1 MAIQY
6 TTGAQVKQAVEEI
19 HEKLKAKGGLHS
31 VFCVACGGSLS
42 NLHPLYYLLR
52 SEAENL
58 YAQSINANEFVHA
71 APVGANE
78 NALVVCMSMT
88 GTTPETVA
96 AAKKA
101 KELGATVVTIAG
113 VDNSPMSEYGDYRW
127 IFSNETAGDGVDY
140 EACNMAL
147 ALRLGFELLR
157 VYENYQHYEKAMAG
171 FAVLNRSVHHARA
184 MVQKRAV
191 RFGEEHKDDPV
202 IYTVG
207 SGPSFNTA
215 YAFSICIL
223 IEMEW
228 INSSCIHAGEM
239 FHGPFEI
246 ADFNTPFVIF
256 MSEGKTRHLDER
268 ALRFLQKYSGRVSI
282 IDAKELGVSIIA
294 PEVEEYFSAI
304 YNWVA
309 AFEYAKELAI
319 AKRHP
324 LYDRRYM
331 FKVKY

>member
-1 MAIQY
+1 MAIAY
-6 TTGAQVKQAVEEI
+6 TTGAQVRQAVEEI
-19 HEKLKAKGGLHS
+19 VARLQAKGGLRR
-31 VFCVACGGSLS
+31 VYCVACGGSLS
-42 NLHPLYYLLR
+42 NLHPLAYLLR
-52 SEAENL
+52 SEAKGIG
-58 YAQSINANEFVHA
+58 AQLINANEFVY
-71 APVGANE
+71 APPAGADE
-78 NALVVCMSMT
+78 RALVVCMSMT

-101 KELGATVVTIAG
+101 KGLGAVVVTIAG
-113 VDNSPMSEYGDYRW
+113 VPGSPMAEHGDYRW
-127 IFSNETAGDGVDY
+127 VFSNETSGGSVDY

-157 VYENYQHYEKAMAG
+157 TYEGYAHYEKAMAA
-171 FAVLNRSVHHARA
+171 FAVLDRSVKRARG
-184 MVQKRAV
+184 MVAKRAV
-191 RFGEEHKDDPV
+191 RFGEEHRDDPV

-207 SGPSFNTA
+207 SGPSYNTA

-228 INSSCIHAGEM
+228 INSSSIHAGEM

-246 ADFNTPFVIF
+246 ADFNTPFVVF

-268 ALRFLQKYSGRVSI
+268 ALRFLQKYAGRVTVV
-282 IDAKELGVSIIA
+282 DAKELGVSILA

-304 YNWVA
+304 YNWVV

-331 FKVKY
+331 FKVEY

>member
-6 TTGAQVKQAVEEI
+6 TTGEQVRQAVEEI
-19 HEKLKAKGGLHS
+19 CGKLEAKGGLQN

-42 NLHPLYYLLR
+42 NLYPLYYLLR
-52 SEAENL
+52 SESKKL
-58 YAQSINANEFVHA
+58 WAQEINANEFVHA
-71 APVGANE
+71 APAGADE
-78 NALVVCMSMT
+78 RALVVCMSMT

-101 KELGATVVTIAG
+101 KELGATVITIAG
-113 VDNSPMSEYGDYRW
+113 TEDSPMSAYGDYRW
-127 IFSNETAGDGVDY
+127 IFSNETAGTQVDY
-140 EACNMAL
+140 AACNMAL

-157 VYENYQHYEKAMAG
+157 VYEGYAHYDKAMAG
-171 FAVLNRSVHHARA
+171 FSVLDRSVHHARA

-207 SGPSFNTA
+207 SGPSYNTA

-223 IEMEW
+223 LEMEW

-256 MSEGKTRHLDER
+256 MSEGKNRYLDER
-268 ALRFLQKYSGRVSI
+268 ALRFLQRYAGRVSI

-304 YNWVA
+304 YNWVVA
-309 AFEYAKELAI
+309 YEYAKELAI
-319 AKRHP
+319 AKR
-324 LYDRRYM
+324 
-331 FKVKY
+331 